1 MRANVGLILS
11 HEAGE
16 TIMSRPD
23 YEQNALHHGCLLVL
37 LRGVGPSKP
46 RSLQKAFDKV
56 RRVSN
61 VKINDSTGATRDIW
75 VRYIHDHPVENN
87 DWGDFQTHRR
97 LIGLITIG
105 KFESQ
110 TELNELC
117 RQHESLKVRYSGTLY
132 DSRAIFFGPSPA
144 NHVDKVNS
152 AGEDHQGEDTTAP
165 QVNDN
170 VNVNCNVDKHCMRLQ
185 DEYTTPSN
193 FKAQAFFYREQDSCD
208 DLEPHIAEFVH
219 ALFWVLE
226 WKRLDRSREK
236 VEKVSLLLA
245 PKEKRDFVGIDMESR
260 SNRKRCVGRV
270 TKNLADL
277 SLQAGLV
284 EYALSHYHS
293 ACETLRAIG
302 DALWVA
308 ACEEG
313 LCSAS
318 AILLYPHLRENEPLH
333 RNSSLQDGA
342 SPLRATP
349 EKWRASD
356 MTVKVNTPEQQHN
369 SYADGH
375 AGTPTVQ
382 MTSASSSC
390 SSVSSIST
398 NSSTSGTPTS
408 SSTSTISAAQHGTRT
423 AELPGNILKPDEL
436 PGYYRRAIINY
447 SNYGHAAVIETEAAL
462 KAARICT
469 EQNRPLD
476 VAMFLQNILYLNVR
490 MSEPDRVKRFEVITD
505 LYHQIGYRRK
515 AAFFQRLAA
524 LKFVQ
529 QGNPNPDWSQT
540 YRLMLESFSG
550 YSLAL
555 DPMEVIDNAA
565 GWPALQ
571 IDLLQGVI
579 AAARRL
585 GPSALATR
593 HMTFL
598 LQTQWAH
605 MTPTEQSDMCVQ
617 LQNLSAQ
624 CEGSPVP
631 LVLENGTVIPPA
643 NLTDLPYCMDLVVR
657 DLPAHLRPQRIKIV
671 KADSGPFLFTPIHL
685 NSIDRR
691 EKKREKN
698 KIAFF
703 WAQNN
708 LSEVTLRL
716 RNPLPFELT
725 VSDMRLLT
733 NGIVFE
739 SLPQTVILQP
749 HVPTT
754 VTLHGTPIE
763 VGQLEVQGYST
774 HALGV
779 KSNCRLKNMR
789 GRKFPPNYLIDVIPA
804 LPRISVKTSLPQTAT
819 FSQLASSDIVI
830 TSASL
835 TLYNGESSS
844 CIITITNE
852 SPLPVEHLEL
862 SFNSNVEQEV
872 QKKIFKI
879 DEKELQLKLPIQ
891 PNSSIDFMVHIYGEA
906 EFVCPIVSQHAGSV
920 HSNSTVTAALQAD
933 YAGAATISGGPHSL
947 QYSTL
952 SSSGHASLPSRVG
965 SPNQQLQQQSA
976 YSRRN
981 DPNNLSFRSP
991 TSGGTTTCGTPSLAA
1006 LSLPAAGAQG
1016 AHGYGQHVEAQFRI
1030 KYSGGEG
1037 MQEGYCRQCAISFN
1051 LELLPSAQITSWD
1064 VLPAEIP
1071 SQFYLVLDVSNLTAQ
1086 EMSLNYT
1093 NNKSILIEAKESCR
1107 VPIPVDRCSLEQVVA
1122 AREAE
1127 YAENMEKEKKFGIY
1141 SPDLCYRTQLLSFS
1155 DSISKLCSEHIAER
1169 VKISWLLTGTDIQ
1182 GIASLHGIVLTPAMI
1197 DLTTVSPLQWTVSF
1211 QNTPVQP
1218 QSEIVCAAGQSAVLN
1233 VSVSNQSAQPL
1244 RNLVLTIKFY
1254 QDYLNGMENYNLDTR
1269 VAISG
1274 PNRVSIPLLQ
1284 KHAQIQHECTV
1295 IFFTPGRFK
1304 ASIQCCSKPQSKV
1317 GQPAGGIAQAL
1328 DCSAPALQIS
1338 DIVGS
1343 TSSYHEQQEHVWKFI
1358 PPIEVTVIE
1367 Q

>member
-1 MRANVGLILS
+1 MRANVSQMLTHGAS
-11 HEAGE
+11 EP
-16 TIMSRPD
+16 IMSRPD

-61 VKINDSTGATRDIW
+61 VKINDSTGITRDIW

-97 LIGLITIG
+97 LLGLITIG
-105 KFESQ
+105 KFENQ

-132 DSRAIFFGPSPA
+132 DSRAIFFGPSSA
-144 NHVDKVNS
+144 HVAENINS
-152 AGEDHQGEDTTAP
+152 AGGDQHFTDASNLTIHDS
-165 QVNDN
+165 VNLN
-170 VNVNCNVDKHCMRLQ
+170 SNSVTNHCPRLEE
-185 DEYTTPSN
+185 EYTTPSN
-193 FKAQAFFYREQDSCD
+193 FKAQAFFYREQDSCS
-208 DLEPHIAEFVH
+208 DLESHIAEFIH

-226 WKRLDRSREK
+226 SKRLDRSREK

-245 PKEKRDFVGIDMESR
+245 PFEKRDFVGLDMDSR
-260 SNRKRCVGRV
+260 SNRKRTVGRV

-284 EYALSHYHS
+284 VDALGLYHS

-302 DALWVA
+302 DLLWLSA
-308 ACEEG
+308 SEEG

-318 AILLYPHLRENEPLH
+318 AILLYPHLRESETLH
-333 RNSSLQDGA
+333 RNTSLQDGP
-342 SPLRATP
+342 SPLRSTP

-356 MTVKVNTPEQQHN
+356 ATVKVHAPEHQHN
-369 SYADGH
+369 SHPDAQGM
-375 AGTPTVQ
+375 ASTVQ

-390 SSVSSIST
+390 SSVSSLLT
-398 NSSTSGTPTS
+398 NSSTSGTPSSS
-408 SSTSTISAAQHGTRT
+408 SSTSTISAAQHGARSS
-423 AELPGNILKPDEL
+423 ELPSNILKPDEL
-436 PGYYRRAIINY
+436 HGYYRRAIINY
-447 SNYGHAAVIETEAAL
+447 SKYGPAAIIETEAAL
-462 KAARICT
+462 KAARIMI

-476 VAMFLQNILYLNVR
+476 VAMFLQNIFFINVT
-490 MSEPDRVKRFEVITD
+490 MSEPERVKRLEVVSD

-515 AAFFQRLAA
+515 AAFFQHLAA
-524 LKFVQ
+524 LKYVQ

-550 YSLAL
+550 YLLSL

-585 GPSALATR
+585 GQSALATR

-605 MTPTEQSDMCVQ
+605 MTPTEQSELSVQ

-685 NSIDRR
+685 NSMDRR
-691 EKKREKN
+691 EKKKEKN
-698 KIAFF
+698 KISFL
-703 WAQNN
+703 WVQNN

-716 RNPLPFELT
+716 RNPLPIELT

-763 VGQLEVQGYST
+763 VGQLEIQGYST

-789 GRKFPPNYLIDVIPA
+789 GRKFPPNYLVDVIPA

-835 TLYNGESSS
+835 TLYNGESST
-844 CIITITNE
+844 CIVTITND
-852 SPLPVEHLEL
+852 SPLPVEHLEI
-862 SFNSNVEQEV
+862 SISSNVEQEV
-872 QKKIFKI
+872 QKKIFII
-879 DEKELQLKLPIQ
+879 DEKELQSKLPIQ
-891 PNSSIDFMVHIYGEA
+891 PNSSIDFTVHIYGEA
-906 EFVCPIVSQHAGSV
+906 DFVCPIVSQRAASV

-933 YAGAATISGGPHSL
+933 YAGATMGAGPYSL

-952 SSSGHASLPSRVG
+952 SSSGHASLPSRVS
-965 SPNQQLQQQSA
+965 SPNQQQTS
-976 YSRRN
+976 YNRRN
-981 DPNNLSFRSP
+981 DPNNLSFRSS
-991 TSGGTTTCGTPSLAA
+991 TSGGAPSLAA
-1006 LSLPAAGAQG
+1006 LSLPPAGTQG
-1016 AHGYGQHVEAQFRI
+1016 STHGYGQHVEAQFRV
-1030 KYSGGEG
+1030 KYSGGEA
-1037 MQEGYCRQCAISFN
+1037 MQQGYCRQCAISFN
-1051 LELLPSAQITSWD
+1051 IELLPSAQITSWD

-1127 YAENMEKEKKFGIY
+1127 YAENMEK
-1141 SPDLCYRTQLLSFS
+1141 DLCYRTQLLSFS

-1169 VKISWLLTGTDIQ
+1169 VKISWLLAGTDIQ
-1182 GIASLHGIVLTPAMI
+1182 GIASLHGIVLTSAMI
-1197 DLTTVSPLQWTVSF
+1197 DLTTVSPLEWTVSF

-1218 QSEIVCAAGQSAVLN
+1218 QSEIVCAAGQSAILN

-1274 PNRVSIPLLQ
+1274 PSRVSIPLLQ
-1284 KHAQIQHECTV
+1284 KHAQIQHECTA

-1304 ASIQCCSKPQSKV
+1304 ASIQCCSKPQETSTQSAR
-1317 GQPAGGIAQAL
+1317 GQLLEHKMPAVQV
-1328 DCSAPALQIS
+1328 S

-1343 TSSYHEQQEHVWKFI
+1343 AASYHEQQEHIWKFI

>member
-1 MRANVGLILS
+1 MRANVSLMLTHGAS
-11 HEAGE
+11 EP
-16 TIMSRPD
+16 IMSRPD

-61 VKINDSTGATRDIW
+61 VKINDSTGITRDIW

-97 LIGLITIG
+97 LLGLITIG
-105 KFESQ
+105 KFENQ

-132 DSRAIFFGPSPA
+132 DSRAIFFGPSSAHIAENINSGGGDPQFTDA
-144 NHVDKVNS
+144 SNPTFHDSVNLNSNSVTNHC
-152 AGEDHQGEDTTAP
+152 P
-165 QVNDN
+165 
-170 VNVNCNVDKHCMRLQ
+170 RLE

-193 FKAQAFFYREQDSCD
+193 FKAQAFFYREQDSCN
-208 DLEPHIAEFVH
+208 DLDSHIAEFIH

-226 WKRLDRSREK
+226 SKRLDRSREK

-245 PKEKRDFVGIDMESR
+245 PFEKRDFVGLDMDSR

-284 EYALSHYHS
+284 VDALGLYHS

-302 DALWVA
+302 DLLWVGA
-308 ACEEG
+308 SEEG

-318 AILLYPHLRENEPLH
+318 AILLYPHLRESETLH
-333 RNSSLQDGA
+333 RNTSLQDGP
-342 SPLRATP
+342 SPLRSTP

-356 MTVKVNTPEQQHN
+356 ATVKLHAPEHQHN
-369 SYADGH
+369 SHPDAQ
-375 AGTPTVQ
+375 AMASTVQ

-390 SSVSSIST
+390 SSVSSLLT
-398 NSSTSGTPTS
+398 NSSTSGTPSTS
-408 SSTSTISAAQHGTRT
+408 SSTSTISAAQHGAR
-423 AELPGNILKPDEL
+423 ASELPSNILKPDEL
-436 PGYYRRAIINY
+436 HCYYRRAIINY
-447 SNYGHAAVIETEAAL
+447 SKYGTAAVIETEAAL
-462 KAARICT
+462 KAARISI

-476 VAMFLQNILYLNVR
+476 VAMFLQNILYLIVS
-490 MSEPDRVKRFEVITD
+490 MSEPERVKRFEVITD

-524 LKFVQ
+524 LKYVQ

-540 YRLMLESFSG
+540 YRLMLESFTG
-550 YSLAL
+550 YLLSL

-585 GPSALATR
+585 GQSALATR

-605 MTPTEQSDMCVQ
+605 MTPTEQSELSVQ

-657 DLPAHLRPQRIKIV
+657 DLPAHMRPQRIKIV

-685 NSIDRR
+685 NSMDRR
-691 EKKREKN
+691 EKKKEKN
-698 KIAFF
+698 KIAFL
-703 WAQNN
+703 WVQNN

-763 VGQLEVQGYST
+763 VGQLEIQGYST

-789 GRKFPPNYLIDVIPA
+789 ARTFPPNYLVDVIPA

-835 TLYNGESSS
+835 TLYNGESST
-844 CIITITNE
+844 CIVTITND
-852 SPLPVEHLEL
+852 SPLPVEHLEI
-862 SFNSNVEQEV
+862 SINSNVEQEA
-872 QKKIFKI
+872 QKKIFII
-879 DEKELQLKLPIQ
+879 DEKDLQSKLPIQ
-891 PNSSIDFMVHIYGEA
+891 PNSSIDFTVHIYGEA
-906 EFVCPIVSQHAGSV
+906 DFVCPIVSQRAASV
-920 HSNSTVTAALQAD
+920 HSNSTVTAASQAD
-933 YAGAATISGGPHSL
+933 YAGATIGAGPYSL

-952 SSSGHASLPSRVG
+952 SSSGHASLPSRVS
-965 SPNQQLQQQSA
+965 SPNQQQTS
-976 YSRRN
+976 YNRRN
-981 DPNNLSFRSP
+981 EPNNLSFRSS
-991 TSGGTTTCGTPSLAA
+991 TSGGAPSLAA
-1006 LSLPAAGAQG
+1006 LSLPPAGTQG
-1016 AHGYGQHVEAQFRI
+1016 SSNGYGQHVEAQFRV
-1030 KYSGGEG
+1030 KYSGGDA
-1037 MQEGYCRQCAISFN
+1037 MQQGYCRQCAISFN
-1051 LELLPSAQITSWD
+1051 IELLPSAQITSWD

-1127 YAENMEKEKKFGIY
+1127 YAENMEK
-1141 SPDLCYRTQLLSFS
+1141 DLCYRTQLLSFS

-1182 GIASLHGIVLTPAMI
+1182 GIASLHGIVLTSTMI

-1218 QSEIVCAAGQSAVLN
+1218 QSEIVCAAGQSAILN

-1274 PNRVSIPLLQ
+1274 PSRVSIPLLQ
-1284 KHAQIQHECTV
+1284 KHAQIQHECTA

-1304 ASIQCCSKPQSKV
+1304 ASIQCCSKPQQASTQSAR
-1317 GQPAGGIAQAL
+1317 GQLL
-1328 DCSAPALQIS
+1328 DYKMPALQAN

-1343 TSSYHEQQEHVWKFI
+1343 AASYHEQQEHIWKFI